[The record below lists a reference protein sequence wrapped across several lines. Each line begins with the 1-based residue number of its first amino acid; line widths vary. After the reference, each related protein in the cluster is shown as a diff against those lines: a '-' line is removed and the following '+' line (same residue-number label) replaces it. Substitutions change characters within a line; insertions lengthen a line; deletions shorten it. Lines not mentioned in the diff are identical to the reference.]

1 MTPGLEPRARAALI
15 RCEGVSG
22 AIYVDA
28 VARSN
33 VVGAG
38 AISGGCLGVRFGLQ
52 YLRDAIDAAIA
63 RLYPTEDREDLGY
76 CPVDLQVV
84 CSEHQNAA
92 PLLVITSPERSA
104 DGLRQCVIVSGV
116 LVDEADPR
124 TVRDTIEA
132 REVQA

>member
-1 MTPGLEPRARAALI
+1 MTPDLEPRARAALI

-38 AISGGCLGVRFGLQ
+38 AISGGCLGVRFGLR
-52 YLRDAIDAAIA
+52 YLRDAIAAAIT
-63 RLYPTEDREDLGY
+63 RLYPAEDWEDLGY

-92 PLLVITSPERSA
+92 PLDMPDEERA
-104 DGLRQCVIVSGV
+104 VW
-116 LVDEADPR
+116 
-124 TVRDTIEA
+124 A
-132 REVQA
+132 RERRYARLGWIATDIVVRTGCWLSRRFGRG